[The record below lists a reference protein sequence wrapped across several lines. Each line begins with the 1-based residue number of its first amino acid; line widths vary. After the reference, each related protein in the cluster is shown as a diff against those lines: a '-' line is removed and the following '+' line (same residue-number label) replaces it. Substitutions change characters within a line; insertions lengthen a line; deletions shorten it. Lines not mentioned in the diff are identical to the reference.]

1 MKASTALPMTGWL
14 VAGALGAILLTG
26 GFQANQP
33 KFGVV
38 DFNKALQDSTE
49 GKANLT
55 AFEVA
60 RDARVAVLTFMS
72 NQRVMTTEQAQ
83 SLRAL
88 SLRERLTDAER
99 RQLDDLKATVTANT
113 RRFNELS
120 QKAAPTEEERSQLS
134 DFNGRI
140 QATTRLT
147 AQWEQEF
154 DTELGQLRQQITTN
168 TIDRGR
174 AALQELGRREGFSLI
189 FDSNVAPYGAND
201 VTGSLTTAINA
212 RR

>member
-1 MKASTALPMTGWL
+1 MKLSTTLPMAGWL
-14 VAGALGAILLTG
+14 VAGALGAILFTG
-26 GFQANQP
+26 GFQSNQP

-55 AFEVA
+55 AFETA

-83 SLRAL
+83 LLRSL
-88 SLRERLTDAER
+88 SLRERVTDAER

-120 QKAAPTEEERSQLS
+120 QKSAPTEEERSQLA

-154 DTELGQLRQQITTN
+154 DTELGQLRQQITTS

-174 AALQELGRREGFSLI
+174 TTLQELGKREGFSLI
-189 FDSNVAPYGAND
+189 LDSNVAPYGAND
-201 VTGSLTTAINA
+201 VTTALTNAINA